1 MIQFYNLI
9 YKKVDL
15 IMIDNEIDIFEIF
28 PWNKNFEV
36 GIELIDLQHKELVKI
51 LNKLAS
57 HLANLS
63 TPLILNEVFDE
74 LANYADYHFHSE
86 EKIWKTHFKDDIWLS
101 THEKTHSSFIA
112 EVIRIKDNKD
122 NKSLDDVIHDIV
134 SFLSQWLAYHILDN
148 DKRMAKAVL
157 SLQAGYTLEES
168 KLIVDDLMSG
178 SMELLIN
185 TVLTMYDSLSNRT
198 LALMREKAL
207 RKKAEESLRQNEER
221 WKVIL
226 EGGLENVW
234 DFEINY
240 DRNNP
245 DKNHSLID
253 DFAKNVLKINDN
265 FTIHPSDTRFIEK
278 DFKAHLNG
286 ETKNYSNKYR
296 VLYKDNSWSW
306 ILSRGKVV
314 NSEMSEKI
322 RIVGTN
328 TDITQRELASIIY
341 KNSSQGMFI
350 SDSNN
355 KIISVNPSFNKIT
368 GYELEDV
375 IGSNPKI
382 LSSKMH
388 DDIFYKEMWSSIVTN
403 NCWSGEIKNKRKNDE
418 IYDIS
423 LNINTVFDEKGNIDH
438 YVALFMDIT
447 EKKKSDKIIS
457 DHSTFD
463 SLTHLYNRDMIKINL
478 EEKIKKTN
486 HSKLIFALL
495 FIDLDHFKDV
505 NDTLGHEMGDL
516 LLIEASNRI
525 LSVIRETD
533 FIGRFG
539 GDEFVVILSDLKD
552 ITIIE
557 IISNKIIEKLSEA
570 FILGKEKIHI
580 SASMGIAIYP
590 SDGSNPAELLSNAEQ
605 AMYKAKKNGRK
616 QYHYYRK
623 SLQIEAKK
631 RQSIVSDLY
640 SAIELNQ
647 FEVFYQPII
656 NLETNKI
663 EKAEALIRWNHPT
676 KGLISPN
683 DFISL
688 SEQFGLII
696 PIANLVYIQVV
707 RQIRKWKDENNI
719 NIQVSIN
726 KSPVQFRFNKS
737 LGDWFSLLKENNLTG
752 KDICIEITEN
762 LVMEK
767 EDIITNKLL
776 EFRNNEVDISLDDFG
791 TGYSSLSYLKKF
803 HIDYIKIDQSFVRNL
818 SVNSQDMVLC
828 EAMIVMAHKLNIKV
842 IAEGIETQEQMELLR
857 QMHCDYAQGYLFSKP
872 VAVKDF
878 EKLF

>member
-1 MIQFYNLI
+1 
-9 YKKVDL
+9 
-15 IMIDNEIDIFEIF
+15 MIDNEIEIFEVF

-86 EKIWKTHFKDDIWLS
+86 EEIWKANFKNDIWLL
-101 THEKTHSSFIA
+101 THQKTHSSFIS

-157 SLQAGYTLEES
+157 SLQSGYTLEES
-168 KLIVDDLMSG
+168 KLIVEDLMSD

-207 RKKAEESLRQNEER
+207 RKKAEESLLQNEER
-221 WKVIL
+221 WKVVL

-234 DFEINY
+234 DFEIKY

-253 DFAKNVLKINDN
+253 DFGKNVLKINDD
-265 FTIHPSDTRFIEK
+265 FIIHPSDLGFIEN

-296 VLYKDNSWSW
+296 ILYKDNSWSW

-314 NSEMSEKI
+314 NSETNEKI
-322 RIVGTN
+322 RVVGTN
-328 TDITQRELASIIY
+328 TDITQKELGSIIY

-355 KIISVNPSFNKIT
+355 NIISVNPSFTKIT
-368 GYELEDV
+368 GYELKDV
-375 IGSNPKI
+375 IGLNPKI

-388 DDIFYKEMWSSIVTN
+388 DYIFYKKMWNSITTN
-403 NCWSGEIKNKRKNDE
+403 NCWSGEIKNKRKNNE

-447 EKKKSDKIIS
+447 EKKKSEKLIFE
-457 DHSTFD
+457 HTTFD
-463 SLTHLYNRDMIKINL
+463 SLTHLYNRDMIKVSL
-478 EEKIKKTN
+478 EEEIKKTGR
-486 HSKLIFALL
+486 SKSIFALL

-505 NDTLGHEMGDL
+505 NDTLGHEIGDL
-516 LLIEASNRI
+516 LLIEASKRI
-525 LSVIRETD
+525 SSVIRGTD
-533 FIGRFG
+533 IIGRFG

-557 IISNKIIEKLSEA
+557 IISNKIIEKLSEVY
-570 FILGKEKIHI
+570 ILGKEKIHI
-580 SASMGIAIYP
+580 SSSIGIGIYP
-590 SDGSNPAELLSNAEQ
+590 SDGANSLELLSNAEQ

-631 RQSIVSDLY
+631 RQSLVSDLY

-656 NLETNKI
+656 NFETNKI

-676 KGLISPN
+676 KGLIPPN
-683 DFISL
+683 DFIPL
-688 SEQFGLII
+688 SEQFGLIV
-696 PIANLVYIQVV
+696 PIGDWVYSQVV

-726 KSPVQFRFNKS
+726 KSPIQFRFNKS
-737 LGDWFSLLKENNLTG
+737 VGDWFSLLKENNLTG

-762 LVMEK
+762 MVMEK
-767 EDIITNKLL
+767 EDIVTNKLL

-818 SVNSQDMVLC
+818 SANSQDMVLC

-842 IAEGIETQEQMELLR
+842 IAEGIETQAQMELLR
-857 QMHCDYAQGYLFSKP
+857 QMDCDYGQGYLFSKP